1 MTADDKPNG
10 SETSNG
16 QAPRKTPHLRVIGQY
31 IKDLSLENPH
41 APQSMQALNKPP
53 AVEIEMEVG
62 TRQLG
67 DRVFES
73 VINFLGKATNDK
85 KPLYTI
91 ELSYAGCFELENIP
105 EESLQLVLLVNC
117 PTLLYPFMRRIVAD
131 VTRDGGFPPLMLD
144 PIDFMALY
152 NQNVA
157 RSGKPAMPAA

>member
-1 MTADDKPNG
+1 MAADDKPNG
-10 SETSNG
+10 NDSTG
-16 QAPRKTPHLRVIGQY
+16 QSARKPPHLRVVGQY

-41 APQSMQALNKPP
+41 APQSMQALQKPP

-67 DRVFES
+67 DRTFES
-73 VINFLGKATNDK
+73 VINFSGKATNDGK
-85 KPLYTI
+85 LLYNV
-91 ELSYAGCFELENIP
+91 EMSYAGCFELENVP

-117 PTLLYPFMRRIVAD
+117 PTLIYPFMRRIIAD

-157 RSGKPAMPAA
+157 RPAAKAAPAA